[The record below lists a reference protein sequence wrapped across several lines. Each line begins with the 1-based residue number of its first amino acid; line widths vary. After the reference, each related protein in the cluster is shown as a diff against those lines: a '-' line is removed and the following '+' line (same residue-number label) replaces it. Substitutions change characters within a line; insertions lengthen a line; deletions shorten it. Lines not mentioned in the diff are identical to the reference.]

1 MYTPRAA
8 VFWNPAMPFRKPGT
22 LNRLQAIHITC
33 ADQQD
38 TFPLNRIMSK
48 CARVGS
54 SQAAFHLVPHVNSF
68 PRLPGDSIAQVHQ
81 MCLIEIL
88 I

>member
-8 VFWNPAMPFRKPGT
+8 VFWNPAMPFRKRGT

-48 CARVGS
+48 CARAGS
-54 SQAAFHLVPHVNSF
+54 AFVAFRQILHVNRFPNCLVTALVSF
-68 PRLPGDSIAQVHQ
+68 IRCAL
-81 MCLIEIL
+81 
-88 I
+88 